1 MDDAFVGS
9 QAVRQGNLSR
19 YRLRSQFRAIHP
31 DIYLPVNTTPSLRTR
46 SAAAWLW
53 SGRRGVLAGLAAAA
67 LHGASWVDDYEP
79 IELIWRN
86 THPPAGV
93 ITRNQRV
100 DPDEVISV
108 GGLPV
113 TTSARTAFDLAR
125 QLPIGEA
132 VARLDALMRA
142 APFSTH
148 DVLVLAE
155 RHAGARGLRQ
165 LRAALPLVDPGAA
178 SPKETWLR
186 LLLIDAGLP
195 VPATQIPV
203 QQNWRLIACLDMG
216 WEDYKV
222 AAEYDGDHHRANRRQ
237 YAHDQNRL
245 RKLEELGWTVIRVI
259 AEDKPEDV
267 VRRVRDALVRRG
279 CRDT

>member
-100 DPDEVISV
+100 DCDEVISV

-178 SPKETWLR
+178 SPKETSLR

>member
-178 SPKETWLR
+178 SPKETSLR

>member
-178 SPKETWLR
+178 SPKETSLR

-203 QQNWRLIACLDMG
+203 EQNWRLIACLDMG